1 MKSFVFAFCFMLI
14 SVLTAFAGIKE
25 LNILHINDFHAS
37 FLPHK
42 MYAIK
47 GRPMGGGAPALSG
60 YLSHY
65 RQGQDNNTLFFIAGD
80 IFQGSVIDIL
90 TKGDAVTEVVN
101 ELQPDAMSL
110 GNHELDFGVKRY
122 RELQQKMNFP
132 VIAANGFEKG
142 TGRLL
147 GKSSHTIIRKN
158 GVRILV
164 IGLVTDLM
172 NSSDTLSKELYV
184 KGFYEHVAR
193 ITKAN
198 KNVDLTILL
207 THIGFSEDKE
217 LANRIKPAD
226 GVDMII
232 GGHSH
237 TALKEPVV
245 VNNIPIFHAGANTD
259 YLGKINLQ
267 VDTDSDILVSY
278 TGSLEP
284 VLVGKYQPSK
294 SIVSIVEKYNKMAS
308 KKMDIVISQLNQPL
322 LHPSRT
328 EETELGN
335 FACDVLLDYFKVDLA
350 FQNSGGLR
358 KPIPLEVKLR
368 HVLETFPFGN
378 TFVKFKITG
387 KQLKLLLENNA
398 SSKNGDWYQMPKT
411 LRYTFDSR
419 KPDGERVVS
428 IKFRGKEVRDD
439 QVFTA
444 VTNNYVW
451 GKGAQYLGQD
461 TAGLIANGGHE
472 AVLDL
477 DKNIYI
483 DYLKA
488 HKGDMPN
495 FNISQRIQDIGK

>member
-1 MKSFVFAFCFMLI
+1 MKSLVFAFCFMLI
-14 SVLTAFAGIKE
+14 SISTAYAGIKE

-60 YLSHY
+60 YLAHY
-65 RQGQDNNTLFFIAGD
+65 RKNGNALFFIAGD
-80 IFQGSVIDIL
+80 ILQGSVIDIL
-90 TKGDAVTEVVN
+90 TKGDAVIEVVN
-101 ELQPDAMSL
+101 ELQPDVMCL
-110 GNHELDFGVKRY
+110 GNHEFDFGVKRY
-122 RELQQKMNFP
+122 RELQKKMNFP
-132 VIAANGFEKG
+132 VVAANGFEKNS
-142 TGRLL
+142 GRLL
-147 GKSSHTIIRKN
+147 GNSSHTIIEKN

-172 NSSDTLSKELYV
+172 NSSDSLSKELYV
-184 KGFYEHVAR
+184 KGIYEHVAR
-193 ITKAN
+193 ITKTN
-198 KNVDLTILL
+198 RNVDLTILL
-207 THIGFSEDKE
+207 THIGISEDKE
-217 LANRIKPAD
+217 LAAQIKAAD
-226 GVDMII
+226 GVDLII

-237 TALKEPVV
+237 TVLKEPVV
-245 VNNIPIFHAGANTD
+245 VNHIPIFHAGANTD
-259 YLGKINLQ
+259 YLGKINLK
-267 VDTDSDILVSY
+267 VDTDSNRLVSY
-278 TGSLEP
+278 TSFLDP
-284 VLVGKYQPSK
+284 VLVGKYEANQK
-294 SIVSIVEKYNKMAS
+294 VVNIVERYNKMAS

-358 KPIPLEVKLR
+358 KPIPLQVKLR

-398 SSKNGDWYQMPKT
+398 NSKNGDWYQMPKT
-411 LRYTFDSR
+411 LRYEFDSR
-419 KPDGERVVS
+419 KPNGQRVVS
-428 IKFRGKEVRDD
+428 IKFKGQEVRDN
-439 QVFTA
+439 QIFTA

-451 GKGAQYLGQD
+451 GKGAKYLGQD
-461 TAGLIANGGHE
+461 KAGLIANGGHE

-483 DYLKA
+483 DYLKT
-488 HKGDMPN
+488 HKDDMPN
-495 FNISQRIQDIGK
+495 FNISQRIVDIGK